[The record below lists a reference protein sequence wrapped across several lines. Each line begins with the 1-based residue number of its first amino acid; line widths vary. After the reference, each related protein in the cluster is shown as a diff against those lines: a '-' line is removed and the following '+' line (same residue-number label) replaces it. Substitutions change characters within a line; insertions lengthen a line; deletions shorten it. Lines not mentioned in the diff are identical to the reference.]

1 MFALDHFLI
10 VCIHR
15 VLAECQAGI
24 GKKTDKKTKNRT
36 KKPKCLSLTEVFLV
50 KDAYYF
56 NV

>member
-24 GKKTDKKTKNRT
+24 GKNRQKNKKQNQKTKMFESDRL
-36 KKPKCLSLTEVFLV
+36 K
-50 KDAYYF
+50 YF
-56 NV
+56 

>member
-24 GKKTDKKTKNRT
+24 GKKQTNKQTKKKQNQKTKMFESDRL
-36 KKPKCLSLTEVFLV
+36 K
-50 KDAYYF
+50 YF
-56 NV
+56 

>member
-24 GKKTDKKTKNRT
+24 EKKSRQKNKKQNQKTKMFESDRL
-36 KKPKCLSLTEVFLV
+36 K
-50 KDAYYF
+50 YF
-56 NV
+56 

>member
-24 GKKTDKKTKNRT
+24 GKKTDKQTNKKKQNQKTKMFESDRL
-36 KKPKCLSLTEVFLV
+36 K
-50 KDAYYF
+50 YF
-56 NV
+56 